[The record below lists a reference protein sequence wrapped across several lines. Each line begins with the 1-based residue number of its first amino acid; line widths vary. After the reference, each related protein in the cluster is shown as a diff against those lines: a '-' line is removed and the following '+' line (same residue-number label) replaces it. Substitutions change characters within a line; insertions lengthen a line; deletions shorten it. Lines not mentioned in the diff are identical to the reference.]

1 MDEEEASFVP
11 SVGEGD
17 TLSGGG
23 IGGGADG
30 RTGRVVAMLAGLDP
44 PREEEEEK
52 EEEDLSLSFAA
63 ALGFSSFSS
72 LSLLLLS
79 QGTGTRR
86 EDLKG
91 FLASSFGGG

>member
-1 MDEEEASFVP
+1 M
-11 SVGEGD
+11 
-17 TLSGGG
+17 
-23 IGGGADG
+23 GGGADG

-44 PREEEEEK
+44 PREEEEK
-52 EEEDLSLSFAA
+52 EEDDLSLSFA